1 MNANTKQSNRK
12 LRASDKRILW
22 CHSKI
27 NSISIELS
35 NWILLPIFWSH
46 SFHPILFCSNFSLA
60 FSLLF
65 VHIRRTYTSGKK
77 IHHNSNSFPYKSLY
91 SFCEFFGEKKFF
103 FSLSIKRKRKA
114 AAPVAAMKL
123 IYPREKNVIL
133 ISRTRDKC
141 EKMCSLLMFSVE
153 WSSMLVQFW
162 FRNEAKL
169 KRDEYGG
176 VLFFRLAI
184 YSQLIRIGG
193 TYWLLRFMD
202 IDLNAPCAVV
212 SRLPK
217 IQSNSHFPFDMWRR
231 MCNIPNILPNKPHTR
246 THHSLCKRHLLSFNR
261 FLICLMEKV
270 DKWIWSERLLCEK
283 RVNM

>member
-1 MNANTKQSNRK
+1 MWENVFTF
-12 LRASDKRILW
+12 DV
-22 CHSKI
+22 
-27 NSISIELS
+27 
-35 NWILLPIFWSH
+35 
-46 SFHPILFCSNFSLA
+46 FSWM
-60 FSLLF
+60 
-65 VHIRRTYTSGKK
+65 
-77 IHHNSNSFPYKSLY
+77 
-91 SFCEFFGEKKFF
+91 KFDVG
-103 FSLSIKRKRKA
+103 S
-114 AAPVAAMKL
+114 
-123 IYPREKNVIL
+123 IL
-133 ISRTRDKC
+133 ISKRGKIETRWVWG
-141 EKMCSLLMFSVE
+141 S
-153 WSSMLVQFW
+153 
-162 FRNEAKL
+162 A
-169 KRDEYGG
+169 
-176 VLFFRLAI
+176 FFRLAI

>member
-1 MNANTKQSNRK
+1 M
-12 LRASDKRILW
+12 W
-22 CHSKI
+22 V
-27 NSISIELS
+27 
-35 NWILLPIFWSH
+35 FW
-46 SFHPILFCSNFSLA
+46 
-60 FSLLF
+60 
-65 VHIRRTYTSGKK
+65 GKK
-77 IHHNSNSFPYKSLY
+77 VFFLSLNKAEEKSSSTSRSNEAYLP
-91 SFCEFFGEKKFF
+91 
-103 FSLSIKRKRKA
+103 KR
-114 AAPVAAMKL
+114 
-123 IYPREKNVIL
+123 KNVIL